1 MTILGSWEGEGDGGW
16 VVCMWLMMG
25 NELNYGKGVAM
36 VMSIISLLY
45 LMLYFSGLAEWYY
58 TIHNNEH

>member
-1 MTILGSWEGEGDGGW
+1 M
-16 VVCMWLMMG
+16 CMWLMMG

-45 LMLYFSGLAEWYY
+45 SQGLAEWYY